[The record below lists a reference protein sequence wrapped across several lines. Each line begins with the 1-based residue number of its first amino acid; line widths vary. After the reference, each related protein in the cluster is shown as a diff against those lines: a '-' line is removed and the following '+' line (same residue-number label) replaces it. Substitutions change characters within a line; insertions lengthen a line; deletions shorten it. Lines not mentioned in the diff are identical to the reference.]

1 MARLEKRVVEG
12 LLPDTGPV
20 IMEETLAPTGGLL
33 EVGEDERG
41 PGGDAGLD

>member
-41 PGGDAGLD
+41 AGGDAGLE